1 MVGGPDGYSAVIK
14 VYRNYVSMTRLAMKL
29 LGARITHVA
38 RAHIVGCWGSVWVRV
53 ALP

>member
-1 MVGGPDGYSAVIK
+1 VLGVH
-14 VYRNYVSMTRLAMKL
+14 RNYVSMTRLAMKL

-38 RAHIVGCWGSVWVRV
+38 RAHIAGCWVSVWVRV